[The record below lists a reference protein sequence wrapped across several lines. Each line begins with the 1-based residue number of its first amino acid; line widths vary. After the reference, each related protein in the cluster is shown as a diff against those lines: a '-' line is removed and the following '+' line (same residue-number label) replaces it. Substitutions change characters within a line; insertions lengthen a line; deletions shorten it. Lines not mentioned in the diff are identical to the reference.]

1 MATDTMA
8 TDTMA
13 TGRPEFLATPRPAAF
28 LDRDGVL
35 NHDDGYIHRARDYRW
50 MDGAAAAVRLLNEA
64 GYWVFVVTNQAGVAR
79 GLYREEDIATLHG
92 WMAGALA
99 AEGARI
105 DAFYYCPFHP
115 DLEPDPAHNR
125 DGSPWRRESRWRKP
139 GPGMLE
145 QAMRDFPIRREGSF
159 MIGDR
164 DSDLEAAA
172 AAAVPGYS
180 FEGGN
185 LKDAI
190 QKIVEATD

>member
-1 MATDTMA
+1 MAEDA
-8 TDTMA
+8 RKADRRA
-13 TGRPEFLATPRPAAF
+13 PRAAAF

-35 NHDDGYIHRARDYRW
+35 NHDHGYIHRAEDYRW

-79 GLYREEDIATLHG
+79 GLYREEDIAALHG

-99 AEGARI
+99 AEGARV

-115 DLEPDPAHNR
+115 ELGGP
-125 DGSPWRRESRWRKP
+125 PWQRESRWRKP

-145 QAMRDFPIRREGSF
+145 QAMRDFPVRRAGSF

-164 DSDLEAAA
+164 ESDVGAARA
-172 AAAVPGYS
+172 ARVEGHLFAGGDLRAAI
-180 FEGGN
+180 EG
-185 LKDAI
+185 
-190 QKIVEATD
+190 IVSIPE